1 MRIEQYVVA
10 IVVCAMMMGCGS
22 TRRLEDK
29 ERERAVFT
37 EMSGVGVLRG
47 NTRWSEGVRVRE
59 TEVQYSLPDSTGEQ
73 HVTRRIDREI
83 VIDAEGEEIVEK
95 VDSVTIDKEEVE
107 KEKEET
113 EEDKGY
119 QVNNYIGFL
128 LFGLATAVVLR
139 ISFS

>member
-10 IVVCAMMMGCGS
+10 VVICAMMMGCGS

-29 ERERAVFT
+29 ERERAVMT

-73 HVTRRIDREI
+73 HVTRRIEREI

-95 VDSVTIDKEEVE
+95 VDSFKTKVMEIEEE
-107 KEKEET
+107 KEVT
-113 EEDKGY
+113 EEEKSFV
-119 QVNNYIGFL
+119 VNNYIGFL
-128 LFGLATAVVLR
+128 LFGIATAVVLR